1 MKAVAAIEK
10 GKVAVV
16 DIPVPEISEYE
27 CLVRITACGLCSS
40 TDLKIISNSIANL
53 DIQYP
58 TILGHEGV
66 GVIEKTGAKVRNFKV
81 GDRVVNPNGRVMPGC
96 GFSSNWAHM
105 AAYGV
110 TTDVKAMW
118 EDGVPMRG
126 KPDLENYPTKP
137 IPDEISDVD
146 AVMLLTF
153 KENYSALKNFG
164 MHEGMNILIYGD
176 GAVAHGLAVMA
187 RDMGAAFVGIVGH
200 HDDRIEKIAQHVK
213 LDLAVNSHKES
224 VLEKTNEMG
233 VRFDIVVDGVGSVDI
248 IREGAR
254 MCKPFGRVGL
264 YGVLKYANA
273 NINLVDLPNN
283 VMLQT
288 LNWPYREHAAHD
300 EVLDLVRRGL
310 LDPKDFYS
318 HVLPLERVAE
328 GVEMIRNR
336 QAYKVIIDMTQVE
349 SSL

>member
-16 DIPVPEISEYE
+16 DIPVPEIGEYE
-27 CLVRITACGLCSS
+27 CLVKITACGLCSS
-40 TDLKIISNSIANL
+40 TDLKIIGNSIANL
-53 DIQYP
+53 NIQYP
-58 TILGHEGV
+58 TVLGHEGV
-66 GVIEKTGAKVRNFKV
+66 GVIAKTGAKVRNFKV

-96 GFSSNWAHM
+96 GFNSNWAHM
-105 AAYGV
+105 AEYGV
-110 TTDVKAMW
+110 TTDIKAMID
-118 EDGVPMRG
+118 DGVPMRY

-137 IPDEISDVD
+137 IPDNISDVD

-164 MHEGMNILIYGD
+164 MREGMNILIYGD

-200 HDDRIEKIAQHVK
+200 HDDRMDIIAQHVK
-213 LDLAVNSHKES
+213 LDLAVNSHKEN
-224 VLEKTNEMG
+224 VLDKVNELG

-248 IREGAR
+248 IMEGAK

-264 YGVLKYANA
+264 YGVLKHATA

-300 EVLDLVRRGL
+300 EVVDLVQRGL
-310 LDPKDFYS
+310 LNPKDFYS
-318 HVLPLERVAE
+318 HVLPMEKAAE
-328 GVEMIRNR
+328 GVEMIRSR
-336 QAYKVIIDMTQVE
+336 QAYKVIIDMTLSENE
-349 SSL
+349 S